1 MRRFVGLL
9 FVLAGALNAQQ
20 APPPAAPT
28 ANGTVTGRVFCEDTG
43 QPGRFATVQL
53 VSDHPTANP
62 IFDPATLGKNP
73 DFEKTLAKALT
84 SVMKGNNL
92 STVTGI
98 DGSFSLEK
106 VPPGT
111 YYVLAQLAGY
121 QSPLRQFSQM
131 ELVKADGAALEAVE
145 SASPKIVVQPGQP
158 AHADVQLERGA
169 SISGTIHYDDGS
181 PAPAVT
187 PVLMVQGKDGKWK
200 ELSGSNGVLPVS
212 TDDRGHYRIYGIAA
226 GKYAVK
232 AALPTMQA
240 MTGLGA
246 SVSMHMNMGDALI
259 VYSGGAMRE
268 KDLKPIEVGAG
279 AEVDGVDV
287 IFPLDNLHTV
297 AGTVVAKFDGHA
309 VDTGTVLL
317 QDPDTKAMLRTMT
330 INSDGT
336 FRFNYVPEGQYLL
349 KITGASDTDSAGN
362 SDSGNDLLRMM
373 HSKVLKSYG
382 DAEQPVTVK
391 NDAAG
396 LVLQVPDQAATPTT
410 VPKPPA
416 PPAAPA
422 AAATG
427 TP

>member
-1 MRRFVGLL
+1 MRRFFALL
-9 FVLAGALNAQQ
+9 FVLTGILNAQQ
-20 APPPAAPT
+20 TPPAANSIAP
-28 ANGTVTGRVFCEDTG
+28 GTVTGRVFCEDTG
-43 QPGRFATVQL
+43 QPGRFASVQL
-53 VSDHPTANP
+53 VSEHPAANP
-62 IFDPATLGKNP
+62 IFDAASLGKNP
-73 DFEKTLAKALT
+73 DFEKTIAKAMTAVL
-84 SVMKGNNL
+84 KGNSL

-98 DGSFSLEK
+98 DGSFSLDK

-111 YYVLAQLAGY
+111 YFVLAQLAGY

-131 ELVKADGAALEAVE
+131 ELVKADSAALEAVE
-145 SASPKIVVQPGQP
+145 SSSPKIVVQSGQP
-158 AHADVQLERGA
+158 VHADIQLERGA

-181 PAPAVT
+181 PAPGVI
-187 PVLMVQGKDGKWK
+187 PVVMVLQKDGKWK
-200 ELSGSNGVLPVS
+200 ELSGPGGIVPVS
-212 TDDRGHYRIYGIAA
+212 TDDRGHYRIYGLAG

-246 SVSMHMNMGDALI
+246 SVSMHMNMGDALV
-259 VYSGGAMRE
+259 VYSSGAMRE
-268 KDLKPIEVGAG
+268 KDLKPVEVGPG

-297 AGTVVAKFDGHA
+297 AGSVIAKSDGHA
-309 VDTGTVLL
+309 VDTGTILL
-317 QDPDTKAMLRTMT
+317 EDPDTKAMLRTMT

-349 KITGASDTDSAGN
+349 KVSGASDTDSAG
-362 SDSGNDLLRMM
+362 SADSGSGNDLMRML

-391 NDAAG
+391 NDASG
-396 LVLQVPDQAATPTT
+396 IVIQVPDQTAAPSA

-416 PPAAPA
+416 PPSAP
-422 AAATG
+422 TN
-427 TP
+427 P